1 MEPVTATVA
10 AGLVIKYV
18 LPAVRALGERV
29 WDKAEDAA
37 TGQAADAAV
46 GFGRRL
52 LQRLVPHR
60 AEGAAQSGEVSLR
73 EQDVVARVDALRAS
87 PDDAKAAVLAEGA
100 VEALLAADPALL
112 AAISDLLAS
121 APKTAVQQ
129 GDRSAFVGGDNSG
142 VIVTGDSNT
151 VQR

>member
-29 WDKAEDAA
+29 WDKAEDEA
-37 TGQAADAAV
+37 TGQAADVAV

-52 LQRLVPHR
+52 LQRLVPRR
-60 AEGAAQSGEVSLR
+60 AEGAGQSGEVSLR

-112 AAISDLLAS
+112 ATISDLLGS
-121 APKTAVQQ
+121 APKTAVHQ